1 VNDDNQTATQPD
13 AASESGEPAGVV
25 QLPPDDD
32 DIWEEAPADAAAPP
46 AVENVGNG
54 WNARGILLGLL
65 ALAIIIGGLLFIY
78 WGAFH
83 IV

>member
-1 VNDDNQTATQPD
+1 MNDDHQPD
-13 AASESGEPAGVV
+13 APDEVSTSVVAGVV
-25 QLPPDDD
+25 QLPPEDEDT
-32 DIWEEAPADAAAPP
+32 WEAAPEGTVMPP
-46 AVENVGNG
+46 AEEQVGSG

>member
-1 VNDDNQTATQPD
+1 VKDDNQSDTALD
-13 AASESGEPAGVV
+13 AANSSGVAGVV

-32 DIWEEAPADAAAPP
+32 DTWEAAPDEVAP
-46 AVENVGNG
+46 PVVENVGNG
-54 WNARGILLGLL
+54 WNPRGILLGLL

>member
-1 VNDDNQTATQPD
+1 VNGDKQPD
-13 AASESGEPAGVV
+13 AAPDAASSPGVAGVV

-32 DIWEEAPADAAAPP
+32 DTWEAAPEESAPSP
-46 AVENVGNG
+46 AVEQVGNG

>member
-1 VNDDNQTATQPD
+1 MNDDNQPADAPD
-13 AASESGEPAGVV
+13 ATNQPGVAGVV

-32 DIWEEAPADAAAPP
+32 DTWEAAPEEAAPP
-46 AVENVGNG
+46 PVVEQVGDG
-54 WNARGILLGLL
+54 WNLRGVLLGLL
-65 ALAIIIGGLLFIY
+65 ALAIIIGGLLIIY